1 MVGALP
7 GSNFDTKM
15 IKTTESKSR
24 TFDPVRAAAVEA
36 LVLIEQGQQDDEAL
50 FAVTHGRKFRPLDI
64 RFLYQLVNGATKM
77 RRRLDHELRF
87 YLAKPSSNL
96 PLILSN
102 ILRLGMYQLRFT
114 DKIPESAAV
123 SESVN
128 LAMHMTDRPKA
139 NLVNAVLRSSIR
151 EPLKVRFV
159 SIVEN
164 PVKHLADFYSFP
176 EYFVDYCVREFG
188 VENAKKLL
196 DEYNQPPR
204 ATYRVNFLKAKPE
217 EVAEILNKEK
227 IAFTVG
233 KYLPEFLHIDKTGL
247 PLEQDLIATG
257 KVFVQDE
264 SAGMAVRIL
273 NPRQEQD
280 CLDLAAAPGGKATY
294 MAIRMRNKGRIT
306 AVDKSHKRLEVVV
319 ENARRL
325 GIKIISPVASDIMDF
340 KGGPYDRVLLDPPC
354 SGWGTAGKHSD
365 LRWSKTAEDIKNL
378 ANIQTAM
385 IDRAARLVKPG
396 GVMVYST
403 CTIMRDENDQV
414 VEEFLVRN
422 DKFELES
429 AAQFFDKEVISER
442 GFVKT
447 YPCIDKLDG
456 AFSARLIRKAD

>member
-1 MVGALP
+1 M
-7 GSNFDTKM
+7 NFELKM
-15 IKTTESKSR
+15 IKPTESKSQ

-36 LVLIEQGQQDDEAL
+36 LVLIEQGQQSDEAIQG
-50 FAVTHGRKFRPLDI
+50 VSRGKKFRPLDI
-64 RFLYQLVNGATKM
+64 RFLFQLVNGTTKM

-87 YLAKPSSNL
+87 YLAKPSANL

-102 ILRLGMYQLRFT
+102 ILRLGLYQLRFT
-114 DKIPESAAV
+114 DRIPESAAV

-128 LAMHMTDRPKA
+128 LAAHMADRAKA
-139 NLVNAVLRSSIR
+139 NLVNAVLRASIR
-151 EPLKVRFV
+151 EPHKVKFAP
-159 SIVEN
+159 IEEN
-164 PVKHLADFYSFP
+164 PAKHLADFYSFP
-176 EYFVDYCVREFG
+176 EYFVEYCLREFG
-188 VENAKKLL
+188 LDNSKKFLE
-196 DEYNQPPR
+196 EYNHPPHV
-204 ATYRVNFLKAKPE
+204 TYRVNFLKAKPE
-217 EVAEILNKEK
+217 EVAEILKKEK
-227 IAFTVG
+227 IPFAPG
-233 KYLPEFLHIDKTGL
+233 KYLPEFLHIEKSGL
-247 PLEQDLIATG
+247 PLEQDLMATG

-264 SAGMAVRIL
+264 SAGMAVRLL

-280 CLDLAAAPGGKATY
+280 CLDLAAAPGGKSTY

-306 AVDKSHKRLEVVV
+306 AVDKSHKRLELVVQ
-319 ENARRL
+319 NAKRL

-365 LRWSKTAEDIKNL
+365 LRWSKTAQDIKNL
-378 ANIQTAM
+378 AKIQTAM

-396 GVMVYST
+396 GVLVYST
-403 CTIMRDENDQV
+403 CTIIRDENDQI
-414 VEEFLVRN
+414 VEEFLVCN

-429 AAQFFDKEVISER
+429 AAQFFDKNVVSER